1 MSQADSRPT
10 PPKKP
15 LGGPWL
21 SLGRYLITPEAQTF
35 SLAVA
40 TYAVLAFFPF
50 MIVIITLVR
59 RVFESK
65 AMNYVL
71 LQILR
76 DHLPIGQ
83 DLVVKAL
90 DDLVNARKQ
99 VQVGSTILLFLA
111 TRGVFMPLE
120 VALNHI
126 WGFEESRSWWRNQL
140 VGAMLAL
147 ACGALALLSIGVT
160 AFGNHFLLAE
170 FVGAPRHNP
179 TFHLGAFVVM
189 KLVTTTASI
198 GMFFLIYWLVP
209 SGKVKIRRVLPAA
222 IIFGILWE
230 LMKYA
235 YIAALPHMNF
245 QEVYGPF
252 SVSVA
257 LIFWAYLSGLLLLS
271 GAYSAA
277 YRPD

>member
-1 MSQADSRPT
+1 VRREKDS
-10 PPKKP
+10 PPKSKIP
-15 LGGPWL
+15 YAGPWL
-21 SLGRYLITPEAQTF
+21 SLGQYLLTPEAQTF
-35 SLAVA
+35 ALAVA
-40 TYAVLAFFPF
+40 TFAVLAFFPF
-50 MIVIITLVR
+50 MIVLIMVIR
-59 RVFESK
+59 RVFESR

-83 DLVVKAL
+83 DMVIKAL

-99 VQVGSTILLFLA
+99 VQVGSTILLLLA

-120 VALNHI
+120 VALNRI
-126 WGFEESRSWWRNQL
+126 WGFEKSRSWIHNQL
-140 VGAMLAL
+140 VGALLAIGCAVLAL
-147 ACGALALLSIGVT
+147 VSIAVT
-160 AFGNHFLLAE
+160 AFGNRYVLTE
-170 FVGAPRHNP
+170 FVGGGRHNP
-179 TFHLGAFVVM
+179 TFHLGAFLLM

-198 GMFFLIYWLVP
+198 TTFFLIYWLVP
-209 SGKVKIRRVLPAA
+209 AGKVSVRRALPAA

-245 QEVYGPF
+245 EEVYGPF
-252 SVSVA
+252 SVSVS

-277 YRPD
+277 YTHE